1 MTIAKEFERKLT
13 TEYDRGKETLVSKFS
28 MPLEKKEAKETIN
41 ATLLLCTK
49 YQVDILLKELPSE
62 YLAGVYIEND
72 YLSRKVPAYVSVDL
86 STVSKANLNKIT
98 RQTIGAIG
106 NFNDEIAN
114 ELKLRYGILISNN
127 ELINQ
132 LETHG
137 WTASVENRMIK
148 MGFDKETINLV
159 KQQTTANKMIEILN
173 NQGLKKGMHPNEVSK
188 LLQPHIRAIF
198 GLEGVEISN
207 IDKLRKELIV
217 TGDGKYRWI
226 EKKITRPYHTTVRNY
241 ASIISRT
248 SMLRAHNLGRVET
261 LRQSGFVEKYR
272 FIASLTANSC
282 STCAML
288 NGQIVEPSDLMPPI
302 HPRCGCYL
310 APVWKKET
318 GLMNHPDDFFEH
330 QRDKW
335 FWKTHQTKQ
344 LNKTLPKE
352 ARIENYNFLPKSELG
367 VMPNEK
373 EMYNIRASML
383 K

>member
-1 MTIAKEFERKLT
+1 MTIAKEFERELT

-62 YLAGVYIEND
+62 YLAGVYIESD

-114 ELKLRYGILISNN
+114 ELRLRYGILISNN

-132 LETHG
+132 IEAHG
-137 WTASVENRMIK
+137 YTTNTEKRMIK

-282 STCAML
+282 NTCLGMHS
-288 NGQIVEPSDLMPPI
+288 QIVDPGDIMPPI

-318 GLMNHPDDFFEH
+318 GLFNHSEEYYSN
-330 QRDKW
+330 QRDTALFRRFKLNEYN
-335 FWKTHQTKQ
+335 KTHETK
-344 LNKTLPKE
+344 LINE
-352 ARIENYNFLPKSELG
+352 NFLPPIGAVPKGSEMTTIREAILG
-367 VMPNEK
+367 
-373 EMYNIRASML
+373 
-383 K
+383 